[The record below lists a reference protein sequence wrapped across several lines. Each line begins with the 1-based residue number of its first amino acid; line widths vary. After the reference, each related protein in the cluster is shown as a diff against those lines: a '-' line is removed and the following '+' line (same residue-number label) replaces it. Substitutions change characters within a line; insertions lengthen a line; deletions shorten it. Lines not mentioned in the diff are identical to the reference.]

1 MRERR
6 VRVALV
12 RVRFVGGP
20 AHDLVRELPAGPDGA
35 PPPRWLMRHPGRAAT
50 PDEAD
55 HLYERDRRDGG
66 GTWTMRYLRTEPFGA
81 TE

>member
-1 MRERR
+1 M
-6 VRVALV
+6 AQV

-35 PPPRWLMRHPGRAAT
+35 PPQRWIMRHPDHPAVPVAGG
-50 PDEAD
+50 PD
-55 HLYERDRRDGG
+55 HLYERERRDGY
-66 GTWTMRYLRTEPFGA
+66 GTWTMRFVRTDPLGA